1 MGVIAC
7 NFSAAKVFSAGNS
20 MEIHLFG
27 SRSVMKRAS
36 VAFAR
41 GWMKTRVLRGLAL
54 LSATGLLLTH
64 AAAAEPKKTTSGKE
78 ADNFMPYVQLA
89 PFVVNG
95 KQLAI
100 SIHARSAKDRRY
112 AEEFA
117 EEVVKVVYESVTVET
132 GKGLVIIGKKGEPHP
147 IFVFRKFQA
156 LAAAGALDPAV
167 AAYAPELDAMINHWQ
182 DTAGEGKASD
192 GEGGEDVDLE
202 FDKIV
207 TALPLPLEGIGAKLY
222 QLAWA
227 EKFNDAK
234 VEAKLRALHAGDLE
248 GNLFARFD
256 WVFYLPPRGALE
268 QAIDGIITEALKQE
282 QMGFLTRMAVKGAL
296 LVVKPMIRK
305 AIEGMR
311 QGMMFMAVT
320 QARSGYTRE
329 EVAMLTGAYM
339 DALMPEH
346 KKEPGSEH
354 ERAVRAVREKVR
366 MLGEQETEPTAIA
379 ATPASDEDAAAE
391 PATDTN

>member
-27 SRSVMKRAS
+27 SRSAMKRAS
-36 VAFAR
+36 AAFARVAR

-54 LSATGLLLTH
+54 LSATGLLLAH

-156 LAAAGALDPAV
+156 LAAEGALDPAV

-192 GEGGEDVDLE
+192 GEGGEDVDCDHE
-202 FDKIV
+202 KIV
-207 TALPLPLEGIGAKLY
+207 TAQPLPLEGIGAKLY

-234 VEAKLRALHAGDLE
+234 VEARLRALHAGDLE

-268 QAIDGIITEALKQE
+268 QAIDGIINEALKQE
-282 QMGFLTRMAVKGAL
+282 EMGFVTRLAVKGAL
-296 LVVKPMIRK
+296 LMVKPMIRK
-305 AIEGMR
+305 AIEGVR

-329 EVAMLTGAYM
+329 EVA
-339 DALMPEH
+339 
-346 KKEPGSEH
+346 
-354 ERAVRAVREKVR
+354 
-366 MLGEQETEPTAIA
+366 
-379 ATPASDEDAAAE
+379 
-391 PATDTN
+391 

>member
-1 MGVIAC
+1 
-7 NFSAAKVFSAGNS
+7 
-20 MEIHLFG
+20 MEIHLPG
-27 SRSVMKRAS
+27 NRSVMERVSSAPAGGAFWW
-36 VAFAR
+36 VAR
-41 GWMKTRVLRGLAL
+41 SLPTLVLLAM
-54 LSATGLLLTH
+54 AGLLVE
-64 AAAAEPKKTTSGKE
+64 AGAAEPKKTTSGKE
-78 ADNFMPYVQLA
+78 TDNFMPYVQLA

-100 SIHARSAKDRRY
+100 SIHARSEKDRHY
-112 AEEFA
+112 AEQFA

-156 LAAAGALDPAV
+156 LAQAGALDPAV
-167 AAYAPELDAMINHWQ
+167 AAYAPELDAMLNRWQ

-202 FDKIV
+202 FEKIV

-234 VEAKLRALHAGDLE
+234 VEARLRALHAGDLE

-282 QMGFLTRMAVKGAL
+282 EMGFITRMAVKGAL
-296 LVVKPMIRK
+296 MMVKPMIRK
-305 AIEGMR
+305 AIEGVR
-311 QGMMFMAVT
+311 QGMLFMAVT
-320 QARSGYTRE
+320 ETRSGYTRE
-329 EVAMLTGAYM
+329 EVGTLTGAYI

-354 ERAVRAVREKVR
+354 ERAVRAVREQVR
-366 MLGEQETEPTAIA
+366 LLGERKKEPTAIA
-379 ATPASDEDAAAE
+379 GTPASEETAAAE
-391 PATDTN
+391 SIPAKN